1 MVRLEYSWRFADDLA
16 SVTSEE
22 VEAHVMRCLD
32 ALESFPE
39 IGSPLV
45 PDRIE
50 REIGPGVRKIVVAPF
65 DLVYTYRS
73 GADVVQVEALVPQR
87 AAW

>member
-16 SVTSEE
+16 SVASEE

-50 REIGPGVRKIVVAPF
+50 REFGPGVRTIVVALF
-65 DLVYTYRS
+65 DLVYTSRS

>member
-50 REIGPGVRKIVVAPF
+50 R
-65 DLVYTYRS
+65 
-73 GADVVQVEALVPQR
+73 
-87 AAW
+87 

>member
-1 MVRLEYSWRFADDLA
+1 MVRLEYSWRLADDLA
-16 SVTSEE
+16 SVASEE

-50 REIGPGVRKIVVAPF
+50 REFVNGVRTIVVTPC
-65 DLVYTYRS
+65 DLVYTCQS

>member
-32 ALESFPE
+32 ALESFAE
-39 IGSPLV
+39 IGPPLV

-50 REIGPGVRKIVVAPF
+50 REFGPGVRTIVVALF
-65 DLVYTYRS
+65 DLVYTSRS

>member
-50 REIGPGVRKIVVAPF
+50 REFGPGVRTIVVALF

>member
-1 MVRLEYSWRFADDLA
+1 MVRLEYSWRLADDLA
-16 SVTSEE
+16 SVASEE

-50 REIGPGVRKIVVAPF
+50 RVR
-65 DLVYTYRS
+65 S
-73 GADVVQVEALVPQR
+73 WR
-87 AAW
+87 ARNFRYSL